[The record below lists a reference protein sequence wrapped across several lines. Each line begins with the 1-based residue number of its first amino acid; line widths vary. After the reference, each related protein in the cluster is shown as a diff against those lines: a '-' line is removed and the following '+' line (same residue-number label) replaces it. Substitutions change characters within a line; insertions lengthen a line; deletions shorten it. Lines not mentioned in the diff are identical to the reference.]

1 MPYCSIRILAHGL
14 YCSSKNFFQMYL
26 NHRKQKSISLY
37 HLAFKQKVCII
48 ISFSFWQKII
58 KDVSQGSI
66 LGPILCYIQM
76 YHIFDASI
84 GNYKLY
90 WWSTPYTASK
100 MVADIIN
107 SLEKCVSIP
116 FRWFV
121 GNFMKINSDKSLL
134 LISWE
139 TV

>member
-1 MPYCSIRILAHGL
+1 
-14 YCSSKNFFQMYL
+14 
-26 NHRKQKSISLY
+26 
-37 HLAFKQKVCII
+37 
-48 ISFSFWQKII
+48 
-58 KDVSQGSI
+58 
-66 LGPILCYIQM
+66 M

-121 GNFMKINSDKSLL
+121 DNFMKINSDKSLYSSAERQFKL
-134 LISWE
+134 SINGDIISNNE
-139 TV
+139 IENYLAVKIST

>member
-1 MPYCSIRILAHGL
+1 MPYCSIRILPHGL
-14 YCSSKNFFQMYL
+14 YCPSKKVFQMYL
-26 NHRKQKSISLY
+26 NHRKQKIVSLY

-58 KDVSQGSI
+58 KDV
-66 LGPILCYIQM
+66 LCDIQM

-121 GNFMKINSDKSLL
+121 DNFMKINSDKSLL